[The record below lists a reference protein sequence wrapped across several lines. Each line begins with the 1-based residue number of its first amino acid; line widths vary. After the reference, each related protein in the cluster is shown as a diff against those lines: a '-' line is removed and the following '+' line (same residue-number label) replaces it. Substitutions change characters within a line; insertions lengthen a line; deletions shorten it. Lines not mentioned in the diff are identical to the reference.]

1 MVSTPVPNW
10 RCDALIVASPAVG
23 EFATEL
29 DAELGRLG
37 LRARL
42 HVVPTEA
49 GKPLPDSCMA
59 DARTARLCVLLGTVK
74 GTPFL
79 TIMAASKPREAEV
92 GPLLEDAKTLAGRIA
107 ARLRA

>member
-1 MVSTPVPNW
+1 MVARPDSRW

-23 EFATEL
+23 AFATEL

-37 LRARL
+37 LCVKL
-42 HVVPTEA
+42 HVVPTEP

-59 DARTARLCVLLGTVK
+59 DARAARLCVLLGTVK

-79 TIMAASKPREAEV
+79 TIMAASESRQAEV
-92 GPLLEDAKTLAGRIA
+92 GPLTEDAKTLAGRIA
-107 ARLRA
+107 ARLGT